1 MYSICSALV
10 NLENVAIY
18 RDKAQE
24 IEIEA
29 ETSLDDA
36 KATNGTWT
44 SSVDA
49 KVIANEGQ
57 VSEPS
62 LL

>member
-1 MYSICSALV
+1 M

-29 ETSLDDA
+29 ETSPDDA
-36 KATNGTWT
+36 KATSGTGT

-49 KVIANEGQ
+49 KVIAKEGQ